1 MEANHTETISQP
13 LIAETERTQAHQT
26 TKLQDSEQM
35 NAVQAA
41 SNHKSLP
48 PSALDGNEKNDK
60 LKDPTEK
67 GAMIQETTKETF
79 FTDAS
84 LPELTES
91 QVKKAYE
98 QPREQ
103 SLFGAMSEV
112 QPEQQQ
118 TSE

>member
-1 MEANHTETISQP
+1 
-13 LIAETERTQAHQT
+13 
-26 TKLQDSEQM
+26 
-35 NAVQAA
+35 
-41 SNHKSLP
+41 
-48 PSALDGNEKNDK
+48 
-60 LKDPTEK
+60 
-67 GAMIQETTKETF
+67 MIQETPKETF

-84 LPELTES
+84 LSELTES

-103 SLFGAMSEV
+103 SLFGTLSEV